1 MLTMRSSFTI
11 RHTHAR
17 QSFSMGNGSLTCDE
31 AADRLTP
38 GIVCI
43 HHVRYPDNNVSVS
56 PPVMQSHAVSCSV
69 TTPLKWSPARLL
81 CWPVPPV
88 ITDTFPASFDGHEP
102 AAARGG
108 ETVMMVTDNLN

>member
-1 MLTMRSSFTI
+1 
-11 RHTHAR
+11 
-17 QSFSMGNGSLTCDE
+17 MGNGSLTCDE
-31 AADRLTP
+31 APDRLTP

-88 ITDTFPASFDGHEP
+88 ITDTFPASFDGLDQLR
-102 AAARGG
+102 RGAG
-108 ETVMMVTDNLN
+108 RRDGDDGDRQP